1 MRSGKEL
8 LLQGAMAAPSRIR
21 RSSFC
26 RKFNVESE
34 LAFKEGCMADRT
46 ISYHMQVGLNTWPD
60 TRAQI
65 REVMDETAEA
75 GHTVHRFGL
84 TLDRGM
90 SVPESQRNEARKETG
105 PRLETGDWAD
115 LTEVAAAQPHMG
127 DFMIGTPASLENTLR
142 ALSAGIT
149 TIGNLGQYF
158 AFDPPPGWDDVS
170 TTEATVKALGAMAA
184 RRPAGAMVHSYL
196 DDGLAVQF
204 THYGYHVGWAALE
217 RYIVEELCGAR
228 IGHCFGGLVP
238 DPTARAVLMF
248 ALDELYDRKHIGAFV
263 YGNTVDYTRDHIAN
277 RAILSTC
284 TLIDIAT
291 QLHRPTGHAIMP
303 VPVTENERIP
313 SAAEIVEVQLLAR
326 ALEREARRSDRLFD
340 WAGFEKLGGEL
351 ADFGRRFAHRVLALL
366 EKDGVQTD
374 DPAAMLLA
382 LRRSIPAEL
391 ERRAQVPAS
400 KAVAGLEQWKTATAG
415 RHAEAIRQSSPP
427 LTGVR
432 VVLVVVDV
440 HDLIRDAIAKA
451 LPSLGAEVILLA
463 SDSQPDMIARAAAD
477 EDADAVIVGT
487 YNGSALSLGEDLMA
501 ALREAEFDG
510 LVIFG
515 GVLNQDTGAALP
527 TDVRPHLTALGI
539 HCVDRVEDL
548 GPTLSGT
555 AGRPLHM
562 NLG

>member
-8 LLQGAMAAPSRIR
+8 LLEGAKAAPSDIR

-26 RKFNVESE
+26 RKFKVESE
-34 LAFKEGCMADRT
+34 LAFKEACMAKRT
-46 ISYHMQVGLNTWPD
+46 ITYHMQLGLNNWPD
-60 TRAQI
+60 TRDQI
-65 REVMDETAEA
+65 REVMADTAEA

-90 SVPESQRNEARKETG
+90 SVPDASRSEARKETG
-105 PRLETGDWAD
+105 PRLETSDWAE
-115 LTEVAAAQPHMG
+115 LTEVAAVQPHMG
-127 DFMIGTPASLENTLR
+127 DFMIGTPASLENTVR

-158 AFDPPPGWDDVS
+158 AFDPPPGWDDVA
-170 TTEATVKALGAMAA
+170 TTEATVQALGAMAA
-184 RRPAGAMVHSYL
+184 KRAAGALVHSYL

-217 RYIVEELCGAR
+217 RYVVEELCGAR

-238 DPTARAVLMF
+238 DPNARAVVMF
-248 ALDELYDRKHIGAFV
+248 ALDELYDRKHVGAFV

-277 RAILSTC
+277 RAILATC
-284 TLIDIAT
+284 TLVDIAT

-313 SAAEIVEVQLLAR
+313 SAQEIVEVQLLAR

-340 WAGFEKLGGEL
+340 WLGFEKLGREL
-351 ADFGRRFAHRVLALL
+351 ADFGRRFARRTLALL
-366 EKDGVQTD
+366 EEDGVPTD

-382 LRRSIPAEL
+382 LRRATPAEL
-391 ERRAQVPAS
+391 ERRAKVPAS
-400 KAVAGLEQWKTATAG
+400 SAVASLEQWKTATAG
-415 RHAEAIRQSSPP
+415 RHAETIRQTSPS
-427 LTGVR
+427 LLGTR

-451 LPSLGAEVILLA
+451 LPALGAEVILLA

-487 YNGSALSLGEDLMA
+487 YNGSALSLGQDLMS
-501 ALREAEFDG
+501 ALREAEFEG
-510 LVIFG
+510 RVIFG

-539 HCVDRVEDL
+539 HCVDRLEDL
-548 GPTLSGT
+548 GPALKGKGL
-555 AGRPLHM
+555 AGVSS
-562 NLG
+562 

>member
-8 LLQGAMAAPSRIR
+8 LLEGAKAAPSDIR

-26 RKFNVESE
+26 RKFKVESE
-34 LAFKEGCMADRT
+34 LAFKEACMAERT
-46 ISYHMQVGLNTWPD
+46 ITYHMQLGLNNWPD
-60 TRAQI
+60 TRDQI
-65 REVMDETAEA
+65 REVMADTAEA

-90 SVPESQRNEARKETG
+90 SVPEASRNEARKETG
-105 PRLETGDWAD
+105 PRLETSDWAE

-127 DFMIGTPASLENTLR
+127 DFMIGTPASLENTVR

-158 AFDPPPGWDDVS
+158 AFDPPPGWDDVA
-170 TTEATVKALGAMAA
+170 TTEATVQALGAMAA
-184 RRPAGAMVHSYL
+184 KRAAGALVHSYL

-217 RYIVEELCGAR
+217 RYVVEELCGAR

-238 DPTARAVLMF
+238 DPNARAVVMF
-248 ALDELYDRKHIGAFV
+248 ALDELYDRKHVGAFV

-277 RAILSTC
+277 RAILATC
-284 TLIDIAT
+284 TLVDIAT

-313 SAAEIVEVQLLAR
+313 SAQEIVEVQLLAR

-340 WAGFEKLGGEL
+340 WLGFEKLGREL
-351 ADFGRRFAHRVLALL
+351 ADFGRRFARRTLALL
-366 EKDGVQTD
+366 EEDGVPTD

-382 LRRSIPAEL
+382 LRRATPAEL
-391 ERRAQVPAS
+391 ERRAKVPAS
-400 KAVAGLEQWKTATAG
+400 SAVASLEQWKTATAG
-415 RHAEAIRQSSPP
+415 RHAETIRQTSPS
-427 LTGVR
+427 LLGTR

-451 LPSLGAEVILLA
+451 LPALGAEVILLA

-487 YNGSALSLGEDLMA
+487 YNGSALSLGQDLMS
-501 ALREAEFDG
+501 ALREAEFEG
-510 LVIFG
+510 RVIFG

-539 HCVDRVEDL
+539 HCVDRLEDL
-548 GPTLSGT
+548 GPALKGKGL
-555 AGRPLHM
+555 AGVSS
-562 NLG
+562 

>member
-8 LLQGAMAAPSRIR
+8 LLQGASAAPSDIR

-26 RKFNVESE
+26 RKFKVESE
-34 LAFKEGCMADRT
+34 LAFKEACMAERT
-46 ISYHMQVGLNTWPD
+46 ITYHMQLGLNNWPD
-60 TRAQI
+60 TRDQI
-65 REVMDETAEA
+65 REVMADTAEA

-90 SVPESQRNEARKETG
+90 SVPEASRNEARKETG
-105 PRLETGDWAD
+105 PRLETSDWAE
-115 LTEVAAAQPHMG
+115 LTEVAAVQPHMG
-127 DFMIGTPASLENTLR
+127 DFMIGTPASLENTVR

-158 AFDPPPGWDDVS
+158 AFDPPPGWDDVA
-170 TTEATVKALGAMAA
+170 TTEATVQALGAMAA
-184 RRPAGAMVHSYL
+184 KRAAGALVHSYL

-217 RYIVEELCGAR
+217 RYVVEELCGAR

-238 DPTARAVLMF
+238 DPNARAVVMF
-248 ALDELYDRKHIGAFV
+248 ALDELYDRKHVGAFV

-277 RAILSTC
+277 RAILATC
-284 TLIDIAT
+284 TLVDIAT

-313 SAAEIVEVQLLAR
+313 SAQEIVEVQLLAR

-340 WAGFEKLGGEL
+340 WLGFEKLGREL
-351 ADFGRRFAHRVLALL
+351 ADFGRRFARRTLALL
-366 EKDGVQTD
+366 EEDGVPTD

-382 LRRSIPAEL
+382 LRRATPAEL
-391 ERRAQVPAS
+391 ERRAKVPAS
-400 KAVAGLEQWKTATAG
+400 SAVAGLEQWKTATAG
-415 RHAEAIRQSSPP
+415 RHAETIRQTSPS
-427 LTGVR
+427 LLGTR

-451 LPSLGAEVILLA
+451 LPALGAEVILLA

-487 YNGSALSLGEDLMA
+487 YNGSALSLGQDLMS
-501 ALREAEFDG
+501 ALREAEFEG
-510 LVIFG
+510 RVIFG

-539 HCVDRVEDL
+539 HCVDRLEDL
-548 GPTLSGT
+548 GPALKGKGL
-555 AGRPLHM
+555 AGVSS
-562 NLG
+562 

>member
-8 LLQGAMAAPSRIR
+8 LLEGAVAAPSRIR

-26 RKFNVESE
+26 RKFKVESE
-34 LAFKEGCMADRT
+34 LAFKEACMASRT
-46 ISYHMQVGLNTWPD
+46 ITYHMQVGLNTWPD
-60 TRAQI
+60 TRDQI
-65 REVMDETAEA
+65 RQVVDETAEA

-90 SVPESQRNEARKETG
+90 SVPESRRDEARKETG
-105 PRLETGDWAD
+105 PRLETDDWAD
-115 LTEVAAAQPHMG
+115 LAEVAPAQPHMG
-127 DFMIGTPASLENTLR
+127 DFMIGTPASLENTLH

-158 AFDPPPGWDDVS
+158 AFDPPPGWDDVA
-170 TTEATVKALGAMAA
+170 TTEATIQALGAMASK
-184 RRPAGAMVHSYL
+184 RNAGALVHSYL

-217 RYIVEELCGAR
+217 RYVVEELCGAR

-248 ALDELYDRKHIGAFV
+248 ALDELHDRKHVGAFV
-263 YGNTVDYTRDHIAN
+263 YGNTVDYTRDHVAN

-313 SAAEIVEVQLLAR
+313 SAEEIVEVQLLAR

-382 LRRSIPAEL
+382 LRRAVPSEL

-400 KAVAGLEQWKTATAG
+400 KAVAGLEQWKTTTAG
-415 RHAEAIRQSSPP
+415 RHAEAIRQSSPS

-451 LPSLGAEVILLA
+451 LPVLGAEVILLA
-463 SDSQPDMIARAAAD
+463 SDSQPAMIARAAVD

-487 YNGSALSLGEDLMA
+487 YNGSALSLGEDLMT
-501 ALREAEFDG
+501 ALGEGGFEG

-515 GVLNQDTGAALP
+515 GVLNQDTGEALP

-539 HCVDRVEDL
+539 RCVDRVEDL
-548 GPTLSGT
+548 GPALSGT
-555 AGRPLHM
+555 ADKPVHLDVG
-562 NLG
+562 